1 MKICLLTA
9 LLFASFI
16 STVLAQP
23 VVIAHR
29 GASGYLPEHTL
40 EAATLAYAQGADFI
54 EQDLVLSKDLVPV
67 VLHDI
72 HLDTV
77 TDVAQKY
84 PTRHRDD
91 GRFYAF
97 DFTLAE
103 LKTLVVHE
111 RQELDGKPVF
121 VNRYQGKAA
130 FQIATFA
137 EELELIAQLNR
148 QFKRNVGYYPEIKSP
163 AWHQQQGA
171 DISLIVLNMLREYG
185 LDDANKAIYV
195 QCFDFAEIKRLR
207 IELGAKVKLVQLIGD
222 NSWGEAATDYDAL
235 QTPQQLAEVAKYA
248 QGIGPWLPQV
258 FDLQAGKPTDLVNNA
273 HQVGLQV
280 HPYTFRQDAL
290 PQGIN
295 AEQVLNILFK
305 QVKVDGLFTDFTD
318 TVVTYLNSTNVNPQP
333 NVKSPD

>member
-1 MKICLLTA
+1 MKVRLLAA
-9 LLFASFI
+9 LLSASFI
-16 STVLAQP
+16 GATLAQP

-54 EQDLVLSKDLVPV
+54 EQDLILSKDLVPV

-77 TDVAQKY
+77 TDVATKF
-84 PTRHRDD
+84 PARHRED

-97 DFTLAE
+97 DFSLAE
-103 LKTLVVHE
+103 LKTLKVHE
-111 RQELDGKPVF
+111 RQELDGKQVF
-121 VNRYQGKAA
+121 ANRYQGDAS
-130 FQIATFA
+130 FRIATFA
-137 EELELIAQLNR
+137 EQLELIAQLNR
-148 QFKRNVGYYPEIKSP
+148 QFKGNVGYYPEIKSP

-171 DISLIVLNMLREYG
+171 DISQIVLNILREYG
-185 LDDANKAIYV
+185 LDDASKAIYV
-195 QCFDFAEIKRLR
+195 QCFDFAETKRLR
-207 IELGAKVKLVQLIGD
+207 TELGAKVKLVQLIGD

-235 QTPQQLAEVAKYA
+235 QSPQMLAEVAKYA
-248 QGIGPWLPQV
+248 QGIGPWLPQI
-258 FDLQAGKPTDLVNNA
+258 FDLTAGKATDLVNNA

-290 PQGIN
+290 PPGIN

-305 QVKVDGLFTDFTD
+305 QVKVDGLFSDFTD
-318 TVVTYLNSTNVNPQP
+318 TVVLFLNKQP
-333 NVKSPD
+333 KVKSPG